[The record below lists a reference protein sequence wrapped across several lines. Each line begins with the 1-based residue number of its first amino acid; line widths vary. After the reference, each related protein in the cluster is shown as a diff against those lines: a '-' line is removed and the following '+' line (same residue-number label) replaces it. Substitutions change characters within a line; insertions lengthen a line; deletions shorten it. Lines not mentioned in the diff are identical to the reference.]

1 MRPIGLIE
9 DLQGTEIRVAAWLQ
23 TELIVFMQHSSVPWV
38 GIARSVLT
46 RQFEV
51 VPSVARLADRTP
63 TRSAEGDMVSWY

>member
-1 MRPIGLIE
+1 
-9 DLQGTEIRVAAWLQ
+9 LQ

-51 VPSVARLADRTP
+51 APSVARLADRTP
-63 TRSAEGDMVSWY
+63 TRSAEGDMVSQY